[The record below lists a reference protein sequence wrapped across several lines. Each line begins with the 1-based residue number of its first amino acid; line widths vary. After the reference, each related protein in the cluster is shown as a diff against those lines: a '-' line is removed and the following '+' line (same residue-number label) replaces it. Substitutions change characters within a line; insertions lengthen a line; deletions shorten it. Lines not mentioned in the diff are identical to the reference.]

1 MINFLLKVAAQ
12 AARSLPESWIQAIYR
27 QPRLASLIRNRLNR
41 AAPHGLTPVQIAAG
55 SLQGYTL
62 ELDLQTEKDYWLG
75 VYEPNLQQ
83 AIKDLIQPGQVVYDV
98 GANVGYISLSL
109 ARAVT
114 ATGHVHAF
122 EALPD
127 NFARVQ
133 KNIQLNSLQD
143 AITPVH
149 AAVIDSSHPV
159 TFLVGPSNGMGK
171 VSGSAGRQEVVYEQ
185 SLTVPG
191 LSLDDY
197 IYQQG
202 NPAPQVVKM
211 DIEGGEVLALPG
223 MRRILFEAHPL
234 LLLELH
240 GPESAQVARMI
251 LSEAGYRLYA
261 MTPGYPEVPADET
274 LDWKAYLI
282 ARWTPPS

>member
-1 MINFLLKVAAQ
+1 LLKFAAQ
-12 AARSLPESWIQAIYR
+12 AARSLPESWIRAIYR
-27 QPRLASLIRNRLNR
+27 RPRLAGLIRSRLNR
-41 AAPHGLTPVQIAAG
+41 AAPHGLTQVQIAAG

-83 AIKDLIQPGQVVYDV
+83 AIQDLIQPGQVVYDV
-98 GANVGYISLSL
+98 GANVGYITLSL
-109 ARAVT
+109 AKA
-114 ATGHVHAF
+114 ASITGHVYAF

-133 KNIQLNSLQD
+133 KNIQLNSLQQG
-143 AITPVH
+143 ITPVH
-149 AAVIDSSHPV
+149 AAVIEASHPV

-171 VSGSAGRQEVVYEQ
+171 VSGSAGRQEVVYAQ
-185 SLTVPG
+185 SLMVPG

-197 IYQQG
+197 VYLHG
-202 NPAPQVVKM
+202 NPAPQVVKV

-223 MRRILFEAHPL
+223 MRRILHTAHPL

-240 GPESAQVARMI
+240 GPESAQAARAI
-251 LSEAGYRLYA
+251 LTDAGYRLYS
-261 MTPGYPEVPADET
+261 MTPGYPEVPPDEP